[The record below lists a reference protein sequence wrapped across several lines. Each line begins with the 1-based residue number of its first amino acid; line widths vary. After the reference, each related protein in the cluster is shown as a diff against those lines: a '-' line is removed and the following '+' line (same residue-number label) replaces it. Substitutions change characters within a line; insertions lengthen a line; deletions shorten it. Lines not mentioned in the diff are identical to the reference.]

1 MHLAPS
7 RKRAPCAILPQSP
20 CPHRQQAVDL
30 TTTEKLY
37 LDDPYRSHCV
47 ARVTAADA
55 GWVALS
61 ETVFYPGGGG
71 QPSDT
76 GLLEV
81 LGLRHRVT
89 EVRQDERGW
98 VWHRC
103 AADGCAAEAAVGA
116 TVTGRL
122 EWPRRYAFMRHHT
135 LLHIVNAVVLA
146 DYSGLITGVQIGEE
160 QSRIDFA
167 LREFGREQ
175 IPALE
180 ARINEVIV
188 RGLPIDACVISE
200 AEFRERPD
208 LVRTATAAP
217 PIVDGAVRVVRIGGF
232 DAQACGGTH
241 VRNTRE
247 LGECRILRFEN
258 KGKQNKRLYVEL
270 RVP

>member
-1 MHLAPS
+1 M
-7 RKRAPCAILPQSP
+7 
-20 CPHRQQAVDL
+20 
-30 TTTEKLY
+30 
-37 LDDPYRSHCV
+37 
-47 ARVTAADA
+47 
-55 GWVALS
+55 
-61 ETVFYPGGGG
+61 
-71 QPSDT
+71 
-76 GLLEV
+76 
-81 LGLRHRVT
+81 
-89 EVRQDERGW
+89 
-98 VWHRC
+98 
-103 AADGCAAEAAVGA
+103 GA

>member
-1 MHLAPS
+1 MTQ
-7 RKRAPCAILPQSP
+7 R
-20 CPHRQQAVDL
+20 
-30 TTTEKLY
+30 LY
-37 LDDPYRSHCV
+37 LADPYRSDCV
-47 ARVTAADA
+47 ARVTAAEA

-76 GLLEV
+76 GFLEV
-81 LGLRHRVT
+81 LGLRHQIT

-103 AADGCAAEAAVGA
+103 AADVAGGAIARGCLDWA
-116 TVTGRL
+116 
-122 EWPRRYAFMRHHT
+122 RRYAFMRHHT
-135 LLHIVNAVVLA
+135 LLHILNAVVLT
-146 DYSGLITGVQIGEE
+146 DYCGLITGVQIGEE

-167 LREFGREQ
+167 MREFGREQ

-180 ARINEVIV
+180 ARINEVIA
-188 RGLPIDACVISE
+188 GELPIDACVICD

-208 LVRTATAAP
+208 LVRTATVAP
-217 PIVDGAVRVVRIGGF
+217 PIVDGAVRVVRIIGF

-247 LGECRILRFEN
+247 LGGCRILRFEN
-258 KGKQNKRLYVEL
+258 KGKQNKRLYVGL
-270 RVP
+270 CPSRSGSS